1 MGGVEEACNTGL
13 FLGLSVGGC
22 TTRRKEEEEEK
33 KKNKQNKDA
42 PSTVGLGL
50 SFSINC
56 SSSKV
61 EADDHPSN
69 SINNAEYSTRSSFHN
84 SFVDQSPDDNHSP
97 PRSGNNDGRDFNGGR
112 KKLRLTREQSALL
125 EESFKLHTTLTP
137 AQKQS
142 LADQLKLKPRQVEV
156 WFQNRRAR
164 SKLKQTEVDCEF
176 LKKCC
181 ETLSDE
187 NRRLKKEL
195 QELRSSPPN
204 VQAPQMAAVMLCPS
218 CEELARGNSEAT
230 RKETRGI

>member
-1 MGGVEEACNTGL
+1 MGDVEEACNTGL
-13 FLGLSVGGC
+13 FLGLGVGGC
-22 TTRRKEEEEEK
+22 TAKRKEEK
-33 KKNKQNKDA
+33 KKNKKNNTYSA
-42 PSTVGLGL
+42 VGLGL
-50 SFSINC
+50 SFSIDC
-56 SSSKV
+56 SSSKM

-69 SINNAEYSTRSSFHN
+69 SINNTEYSTRSSFHD
-84 SFVDQSPDDNHSP
+84 SFDHSQDDHSSP
-97 PRSGNNDGRDFNGGR
+97 PRSSNNSAGDFNGGR

-142 LADQLKLKPRQVEV
+142 LADQLMLKPRQVEV

-195 QELRSSPPN
+195 QELRSSPSPPY
-204 VQAPQMAAVMLCPS
+204 VQAPKTLMLCPS
-218 CEELARGNSEAT
+218 CEELARGNP
-230 RKETRGI
+230 KL

>member
-1 MGGVEEACNTGL
+1 MGDVEEACNTGL
-13 FLGLSVGGC
+13 FLGLGVGGC
-22 TTRRKEEEEEK
+22 ATKRKEERK
-33 KKNKQNKDA
+33 KKNRLNSTTSS
-42 PSTVGLGL
+42 STVGLGL
-50 SFSINC
+50 SFSIYC

-61 EADDHPSN
+61 ETDDHPSN
-69 SINNAEYSTRSSFHN
+69 SINNTEYSTRSSFRN
-84 SFVDQSPDDNHSP
+84 SFDQSQDDHNSP
-97 PRSGNNDGRDFNGGR
+97 PRSSSNNAGDFSGGGR

-125 EESFKLHTTLTP
+125 EESFKLHTTLAP

-187 NRRLKKEL
+187 NRRLKREL
-195 QELRSSPPN
+195 QELRSCSPY
-204 VQAPQMAAVMLCPS
+204 VQAPKTAAVMLCPS
-218 CEELARGNSEAT
+218 CEILARGNSEAT
-230 RKETRGI
+230 RKENCSI

>member
-1 MGGVEEACNTGL
+1 MGDIEEACNTGL
-13 FLGLSVGGC
+13 FLGLSVGGS
-22 TTRRKEEEEEK
+22 TTKRKEEK
-33 KKNKQNKDA
+33 KKNKQNNDA

-61 EADDHPSN
+61 EADDHPWD
-69 SINNAEYSTRSSFHN
+69 SINNAEYPARSSFHN
-84 SFVDQSPDDNHSP
+84 SFVDQSPDDHISP
-97 PRSGNNDGRDFNGGR
+97 PRTSNDDGGDFNGGR

-164 SKLKQTEVDCEF
+164 SKLKQTEVDCQF

-195 QELRSSPPN
+195 QELRSSSSPY
-204 VQAPQMAAVMLCPS
+204 VQGPGTAAVMLCPS
-218 CEELARGNSEAT
+218 CEELTRGNSEAT
-230 RKETRGI
+230 RKENCDI